1 MCTAITWKN
10 KDFYFGRN
18 MDIEY
23 SFGEQVA
30 IVPRNY
36 PITFKKID
44 TIYNHYAMIGMA
56 SVVNGYPLFA
66 EAMNEEGLCIA
77 GLNFPGYS
85 IYNEKENAIKDNI
98 NPYEIILWIL
108 SKCKSVNEAKILI
121 QNMNIIAIPFSENL
135 PLAPLHWIISD
146 KHCSIVL
153 ESTKNGL
160 NIIENPVGVM
170 TNNPEFNFHL
180 TNLSNFMNCNIHQP
194 VNSLSQEIDLK
205 PLGQGAGGL
214 GLPGDSSTT
223 SRFIRAVF
231 AKSNSIAPEDEMS
244 SVSQFFHIL
253 DNVAM
258 IRGNVIT
265 PSGKPDI
272 TTYASCMNV
281 DKQIYY
287 YKTYDNNQI
296 SAIRMNLEN
305 LDSNIVK
312 VFDLVKEQKIHF
324 QN

>member
-1 MCTAITWKN
+1 MCTAINWKN

-23 SFGEQVA
+23 SFGEQIAV
-30 IVPRNY
+30 VPRNY
-36 PITFKKID
+36 PITFKKMN
-44 TIYNHYAMIGMA
+44 TLSTHYAMIGMA
-56 SVVNGYPLFA
+56 SVIDGYPLFA

-85 IYNEKENAIKDNI
+85 FYSEDENNTKDNI
-98 NPYEIILWIL
+98 TPYEIILWIL
-108 SKCKSVNEAKILI
+108 SKCKSVCEAEALI
-121 QNMNIIAIPFSENL
+121 NNMHIIAIPFSKNL
-135 PLAPLHWIISD
+135 PLATLHWIISD
-146 KHCSIVL
+146 KNRSIVL
-153 ESTKNGL
+153 ESTKNGI
-160 NIIENPVGVM
+160 NIIDNPVGVM
-170 TNNPEFNFHL
+170 TNNPEFSFHL
-180 TNLSNFMNCNIHQP
+180 TNLSNFINCDVKQP
-194 VNSLSQEIDLK
+194 INTLTSYIDLT

-244 SVSQFFHIL
+244 SISQFFHIL

-272 TTYASCMNV
+272 TAYTSCINV
-281 DKQIYY
+281 DKKIYY

-296 SAIRMNLEN
+296 SAVKMDLEN
-305 LDSNIVK
+305 LDSNTVK
-312 VFDLVKEQKIHF
+312 VFDLVKVQQIYY